1 MEVYGR
7 LRRWAGLAA
16 LLLVGTAAIAAAPP
30 MRVFRTVAT
39 QMEPTVLEGEAVLI
53 DTEYYRSHTPARG
66 DVIMFIGPRTRYE
79 QLFRIVGLPGELL
92 EVHEGQL
99 IIEDR
104 QVPRR
109 RIEDYI
115 YHFTPNSPAETLAQ
129 YVEAL
134 PPGPNGEVREHRIV
148 KRDDDGVL
156 NNTKVFGVPPD
167 HYFVLGDN
175 RDNSADSR
183 TNLGFVPREAIVGK
197 AISHAGFAIE

>member
-1 MEVYGR
+1 MGVY
-7 LRRWAGLAA
+7 RRFRWWAGLAA
-16 LLLVGTAAIAAAPP
+16 LLLAGVAAIAADPP

-66 DVIMFIGPRTRYE
+66 DVVMFIGPHTRYE
-79 QLFRIVGLPGELL
+79 QLFRIVGLPGELVEL
-92 EVHEGQL
+92 HEGQL
-99 IIEDR
+99 IIEDW

-109 RIEDYI
+109 RIDDYS
-115 YHFTPNSPAETLAQ
+115 YHYTPNSPAETLAQ

-134 PPGPNGEVREHRIV
+134 PVGANGEVREHRIV

-183 TNLGFVPREAIVGK
+183 TNLGFIPRDAIVGK
-197 AISHAGFAIE
+197 AISHAGFDIE